1 MAENG
6 MALEIDIQ
14 ERIIQF
20 AARIIKFCETL
31 PNTMAGNQIAGEL
44 LRSGLTPA
52 AHYSGAINSLDAS
65 EFINRLRMA
74 IKDLN
79 ESAVWLRI
87 IIAGDLL
94 PDNKV
99 DPLLDECQ
107 QLQRII
113 KAGIKTARETAS

>member
-1 MAENG
+1 MTF
-6 MALEIDIQ
+6 EIDIQ

-31 PNTMAGNQIAGEL
+31 PNTLAGNQIASEL

-52 AHYSGAINSLDAS
+52 ALHSGAINALDGS
-65 EFINRLRMA
+65 EFIKKLRMA
-74 IKDLN
+74 VKDLN
-79 ESAVWLRI
+79 ESEVWLRI

-94 PDNKV
+94 PENKV
-99 DPLLDECQ
+99 DPLLDECL

-113 KAGIKTARETAS
+113 RAGIKTARETAS